1 MVHLCSRKQIQNY
14 LQNKLSSTNFD
25 KWPVPE
31 TVKIIND
38 IVDGLDDAENIQIY
52 NTTPLSENEEIAIIE
67 FDLSIGTKIR

>member
-31 TVKIIND
+31 TVKTIND

-52 NTTPLSENEEIAIIE
+52 NTTPLPEKWKIAIIE
-67 FDLSIGTKIR
+67 IDLLAGTKIW